1 MKRTVIVLI
10 VLGTALLL
18 AGCAAGP
25 NALVGSADDEG
36 RLAGFWL
43 GIWHGV
49 IAPVTFVISLFSE
62 RVHLYEVHNN
72 GGWYNFGFMIGL
84 WISVAGPAG
93 AGPASGVTDPASEGI
108 PGVGGP
114 PAVVAVC
121 RALADHRSAGRARR
135 LASLKG
141 HLQPRVA
148 VFRPLHRSRRQGQWV
163 LVVIACSFL
172 LQSPALSRVVWI
184 IQKRL
189 Y

>member
-1 MKRTVIVLI
+1 MKRTVIVLA

-84 WISVAGPAG
+84 WTSVAGPAHAG
-93 AGPASGVTDPASEGI
+93 A
-108 PGVGGP
+108 
-114 PAVVAVC
+114 
-121 RALADHRSAGRARR
+121 RKRR
-135 LASLKG
+135 
-141 HLQPRVA
+141 
-148 VFRPLHRSRRQGQWV
+148 HRSRE
-163 LVVIACSFL
+163 
-172 LQSPALSRVVWI
+172 
-184 IQKRL
+184 
-189 Y
+189 